1 MTRAV
6 GDHVGVA
13 ESRVSQLDSP
23 IRKTVARALLAA

>member
-1 MTRAV
+1 MRAV
-6 GDHVGVA
+6 DDRLRVT